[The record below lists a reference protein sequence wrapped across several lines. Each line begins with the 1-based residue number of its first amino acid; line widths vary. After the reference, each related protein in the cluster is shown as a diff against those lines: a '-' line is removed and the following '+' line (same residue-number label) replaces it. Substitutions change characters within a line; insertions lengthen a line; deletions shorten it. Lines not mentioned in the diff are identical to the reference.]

1 MTFSTESDVLHG
13 MRVLVVEDSYLI
25 AYSVRRILVELGCT
39 VVGPVSTV
47 TEARRLIETDQCD
60 AAILDINLGAESSV
74 PLAEMLSQRHT
85 PFFFVTGYSSPALP
99 LVEFNAYRRL
109 RKPLTAASLRAAMV
123 EDFVRK
129 P

>member
-1 MTFSTESDVLHG
+1 MASTTESEELHG

-39 VVGPVSTV
+39 VIGPVSTV
-47 TEARRLIETDQCD
+47 AEARRLIETDQCD

-74 PLAEMLSQRHT
+74 PLAEMLNRRHT

-99 LVEFNAYRRL
+99 LLEFQAYRRL
-109 RKPLTAASLRAAMV
+109 RKPLTAVSLRTAML